1 MIIFFAVAAALSL
14 LVMIGERKTENKRY
28 YTYAFLGAVAGIVVM
43 SALKM
48 AAF

>member
-1 MIIFFAVAAALSL
+1 MIIFFSVAAALSL

-43 SALKM
+43 SALRM
-48 AAF
+48 AVS